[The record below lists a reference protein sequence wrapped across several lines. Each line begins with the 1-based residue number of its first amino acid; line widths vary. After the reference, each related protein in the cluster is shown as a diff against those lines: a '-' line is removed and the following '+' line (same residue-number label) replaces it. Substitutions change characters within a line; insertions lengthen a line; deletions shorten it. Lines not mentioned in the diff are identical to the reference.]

1 MMSLSPG
8 MSAGHAG
15 DTSPG
20 RTITCSG
27 RTRARTRYGPARGA
41 GAGRAEVERYLE
53 GLFSEEGVRLTA
65 GQTAEVL
72 NELTGSRGATLS
84 MGDPGTA
91 KTSTL
96 KVIERFN
103 EEVLVPQGR
112 EHISINLA
120 YTGNAARE
128 LSLATDKPACTLSSF
143 ENGNPASKF
152 ALQRENREPPMVVV
166 AR

>member
-1 MMSLSPG
+1 M
-8 MSAGHAG
+8 
-15 DTSPG
+15 
-20 RTITCSG
+20 
-27 RTRARTRYGPARGA
+27 
-41 GAGRAEVERYLE
+41 ERYLE